1 MWSYGAVFLLTSA
14 AVYFAFLAAWL
25 NLFLLLGSLLWI
37 RLGVGLFALA
47 AGGYYV
53 REFVRNPD
61 AVCPVTSHGGRQ
73 QIMARLRVAVA
84 ERSFLIAVLGIML
97 LATAVNLIELL
108 CSAGIPAIYTQVLAL
123 SDLSASAYYGYLAFY
138 IGIFMLDD
146 AAVFV
151 TAMLTLRAT
160 GLTATYSRYA
170 HLVGGVVLG
179 GLGLLLVFW
188 PELLS
193 FV

>member
-1 MWSYGAVFLLTSA
+1 
-14 AVYFAFLAAWL
+14 
-25 NLFLLLGSLLWI
+25 
-37 RLGVGLFALA
+37 
-47 AGGYYV
+47 
-53 REFVRNPD
+53 
-61 AVCPVTSHGGRQ
+61 VTSPGGRQ
-73 QIMARLRVAVA
+73 QIMARLRAAVA
-84 ERSFLIAVLGIML
+84 ERSFLTAVLGIML

-123 SDLSASAYYGYLAFY
+123 SDLSAFAYYGYLALY
-138 IGIFMLDD
+138 ISIFMLDD

-170 HLVGGVVLG
+170 HLIGGVVLG